1 MVRVSRIALACV
13 LALGAAGIS
22 AAAYERQPEARLAR
36 EWVAAASAFESY
48 TTHGAAIRPGFAS
61 GREVAKAVSI
71 GAAHEPQQLEAG
83 MVAYAALAAV
93 QEPAFTAEV
102 QRIAADPRDRADLI
116 HRLVDSPESVMGLAG
131 AEPAAGRAQAA
142 LIRQIEP
149 LVADGQRVKQAAYDI
164 QHSAW
169 SKARIVDAP
178 GRLAKAKALSS
189 RRFEPADADAERLFQ
204 AVTAGQEPGGYA
216 QPTPLVVRGLAL
228 AALALAGAAGDDT
241 VEAVRPLMS
250 EPRSASCVRLAKLNL
265 FQCMAVA
272 GPHYEDVFCLGQH
285 AMIEPGQCMAQAVG
299 RAPDAAAAQRTG
311 YVIPASTA
319 GER

>member
-22 AAAYERQPEARLAR
+22 AAAYERRPEARLAR

-61 GREVAKAVSI
+61 GREVASAMRI

-93 QEPAFTAEV
+93 QEPGFTAEV
-102 QRIAADPRDRADLI
+102 QRIAASPRDRADLI
-116 HRLVDSPESVMGLAG
+116 HRLADSPDAVMGLPG
-131 AEPAAGRAQAA
+131 ADAAAARAQAA
-142 LIRQIEP
+142 LIRQIAP
-149 LVADGQRVKQAAYDI
+149 LIDDGRRVKQAAYDI

-169 SKARIVDAP
+169 SKGRIADAP
-178 GRLAKAKALSS
+178 GRLAKVKALSS
-189 RRFEPADADAERLFQ
+189 HRFEPADADAERLFQ

-216 QPTPLVVRGLAL
+216 QPTPVVVRGVAL
-228 AALALAGAAGDDT
+228 AALALSGAAGEDT
-241 VEAVRPLMS
+241 VDAVRPLMS
-250 EPRSASCVRLAKLNL
+250 EPRSASCMRLAKLNL

-272 GPHYEDVFCLGQH
+272 GPHYEDVFCLGEH
-285 AMIEPGQCMAQAVG
+285 AMIEPGQCMA
-299 RAPDAAAAQRTG
+299 DAAGGARQPASRG
-311 YVIPASTA
+311 YVIPASTV